1 MMVLPKGLHHIPNYL
16 NIDAQRTL
24 VDLIR
29 DIVAQAPLF
38 TPIMPSNGKAF
49 SVRMTNCGTLG
60 WVSDQKG
67 GYRYQ
72 PTHPKTGEPWPQM
85 PDMLLDIWKDLS
97 GFHALPEACL
107 INFYEQSAKMGL
119 HQDKDEQDFDAPVL
133 SISLG
138 DTCLFRV
145 GQTTRGG
152 QTKSFKLNSGDIVVL
167 GGESRLCY
175 HGVDRIYPD
184 TSPLLKNGG
193 RINLTMRRVTSVTDG

>member
-1 MMVLPKGLHHIPNYL
+1 MQVLPKGFRHIPNFL
-16 NIDAQRTL
+16 DFSAQKTL
-24 VDLIR
+24 VETIR
-29 DIVAQAPLF
+29 SIVEQAALYRPE
-38 TPIMPSNGKAF
+38 MPHNGKPF
-49 SVRMTNCGTLG
+49 SVRMTNCGQLG

-72 PTHPKTGEPWPQM
+72 ATHPKTNKPWPAIPQE
-85 PDMLLDIWKDLS
+85 LLTIWNETS
-97 GFHALPEACL
+97 GIEQHPEACL
-107 INFYEQSAKMGL
+107 INFYDQSAKMGL
-119 HQDKDEQDFDAPVL
+119 HQDKDEATFDAPVV

-167 GGESRLCY
+167 AGDSRLVY
-175 HGVDRIYPD
+175 HGVDKIYPD

-193 RINLTMRRVTSVTDG
+193 RINLTLRRVNPFT

>member
-1 MMVLPKGLHHIPNYL
+1 MQVLPKGFQHIPDFLDYP
-16 NIDAQRTL
+16 AQNAL
-24 VDLIR
+24 VETIR
-29 DIVAQAPLF
+29 SIVEQAPLYR
-38 TPIMPSNGKAF
+38 PEMPNNGKPF
-49 SVRMTNCGTLG
+49 SVRITNCGQLG

-72 PTHPKTGEPWPQM
+72 ATHPRTNLPWPAI
-85 PDMLLDIWKDLS
+85 PNELLKIWDEIS
-97 GFHALPEACL
+97 GVDYQPEACL
-107 INFYEQSAKMGL
+107 INFYDQSAKMGL
-119 HQDKDEQDFDAPVL
+119 HQDKDEATFDAPVV

-167 GGESRLCY
+167 AGESRLVY
-175 HGVDRIYPD
+175 HGVDKIYPD

-193 RINLTMRRVTSVTDG
+193 RINLTLRRVNPFT